1 MMMMKMGL
9 VSPGN
14 RRRAPRF
21 NQQVAVRYESEGAV
35 HETLTINVS
44 ETGARMV
51 VRGSV
56 GRKFDVT
63 FSTLDGPVR
72 MRAERVWE
80 QPLSGSGRIVGIRF
94 TN

>member
-1 MMMMKMGL
+1 MMMRMSL

-21 NQQVAVRYESEGAV
+21 NHRVPVRYESEGTV
-35 HETLTINVS
+35 NETYTINVS

-51 VRGSV
+51 VRGHV
-56 GRKFDVT
+56 ARKFDVT

-80 QPLSGSGRIVGIRF
+80 QPLSGTGRIVGIRF
-94 TN
+94 TA